1 MKLFYIIMIAL
12 ALSISPSN
20 IYQPKH
26 KEISQNI
33 ENEEVKK
40 AYKLLNDIRKNPKAY
55 SEIAGVDLSG
65 IQARDALVWNETLA
79 KVAQAKAEDMARRN
93 YFAHVD
99 PDGYGTN
106 YKINAAG
113 YKLPDDWCSPI
124 SKNYFESIAAGNE
137 SGEKSI
143 IQLIYD
149 SGESNDN
156 AGHRQHLLGIDNF
169 WGNCTDIGIGTA
181 KGGTFGYYW
190 CVIIAKHNF

>member
-1 MKLFYIIMIAL
+1 MITL
-12 ALSISPSN
+12 VLSISPSN

-40 AYKLLNDIRKNPKAY
+40 AYNLLNDIRKNPKSY
-55 SEIAGVDLSG
+55 SRIVGVDLSG
-65 IQARDALVWNETLA
+65 IQSRDALIWNDTLA
-79 KVAQAKAEDMARRN
+79 KVAKAKAEDMVRRN
-93 YFAHVD
+93 YFNHVD
-99 PDGYGTN
+99 PDGYGIN

-113 YKLPDDWCSPI
+113 YKLPENWYSPI
-124 SKNYFESIAAGNE
+124 SKNYFESLAAGKE
-137 SGEKSI
+137 DGEQSI
-143 IQLIYD
+143 IQLIND
-149 SGESNDN
+149 GGENNDN